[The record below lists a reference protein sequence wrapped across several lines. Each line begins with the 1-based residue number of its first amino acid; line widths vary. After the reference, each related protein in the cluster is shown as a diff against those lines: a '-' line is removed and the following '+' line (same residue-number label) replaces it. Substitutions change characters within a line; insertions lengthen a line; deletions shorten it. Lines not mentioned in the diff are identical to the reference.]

1 MANYSTLSA
10 AIAAAIKTNG
20 TQAITGQSLQ
30 TILLNMVEKLGAG
43 YQFGGVVSADDA
55 FPSEGGIK
63 KTDVNWAFLACTP
76 GKYTDFGNFTLL
88 SGEVAVFLW
97 NGTWKKQIVSYYAN
111 TQVYGVR
118 HYYTAAS
125 PDLTRIG
132 AADLHRDLPVQ
143 SLMRRCVVDDL
154 GVVKYY
160 LKADD
165 STKKEDGTA
174 ANLTGAD
181 GMVMVEIPAHYRK
194 CTTDAANAYMDV
206 EISLYPFEGAVAVP
220 RYLVSAYEAT
230 IDRSGDTLKL
240 ASVVNTTAAFR
251 GGNNN
256 ADWDG
261 TYRSLLGLPATNV
274 SLTNFRTY
282 GRNRGTGWGCYDYNA
297 HLAIYWLF
305 AIEYATL
312 NSQKAFNGSLTQE
325 GYRQGGLGA
334 GVSNINY
341 TAWGT
346 YNSYYPFI
354 PCGFTNSLGNATGVK
369 TFTWSE
375 AQQEAY
381 GSEWSTSVPS
391 YRGIENPF
399 GHIYKWTDGFLGV
412 GVNGEYQDIYVCR
425 NPEYYAS
432 SVNEH
437 YIHFTDHEAAANGYC
452 KAIVATDV
460 NNLAQSI
467 RVYGDIFDRDD
478 SGSDSTYFCDY
489 HYHTNTDG
497 GVYGLRVG
505 GDAYDGS
512 DAGLACLLAINAPSD
527 AGAYFGSRLCWSE

>member
-30 TILLNMVEKLGAG
+30 TILLEMVGKLGAG

-194 CTTDAANAYMDV
+194 CTTDATNAYMDV

-334 GVSNINY
+334 GVSNFGN
-341 TAWGT
+341 WST
-346 YNSYYPFI
+346 YNSYNPII

-369 TFTWSE
+369 DFVLTE
-375 AQQEAY
+375 AQAEAY
-381 GSEWSTSVPS
+381 GAEHTESVPS

-399 GHIYKWTDGFLGV
+399 GHIWKWTDGFLGV
-412 GVNGEYQDIYVCR
+412 GHTGSDYQEIYVCR

-460 NNLAQSI
+460 NNLAAEI

-478 SGSDSTYFCDY
+478 DGSASTYFCDY
-489 HYHTNTDG
+489 HYHTNTEG
-497 GVYGLRVG
+497 GVYGLLVG
-505 GDAYDGS
+505 GGADDGS
-512 DAGLACLLAINAPSD
+512 NDGLACFYAPYAPAYANA
-527 AGAYFGSRLCWSE
+527 YIGSRLCWSE